1 MSFSAKLY
9 AMFALCNHL
18 CRLDKEMKDD
28 FYRADVKAICTKA
41 GLLSLRESRMKLVV
55 LWMF

>member
-1 MSFSAKLY
+1 MPFSAKLY

-18 CRLDKEMKDD
+18 FRLDKEMKDG
-28 FYRADVKAICTKA
+28 FSGADVKAICIEV
-41 GLLSLRESRMKLVV
+41 GLLSLRESRMELVV